1 MSVKNVQS
9 RKRCSK
15 CEKVLPLTSFS
26 KKTKSRDGFQEWC
39 KNCQSESN
47 KESNIRRLNKKYHSY
62 HERLRYYKN
71 KYGLSYTLLKS
82 SSERRSKK
90 VSFKCLHCGNE
101 IECLISKAL
110 ERKFLCD
117 DCIGTNDSIKNKGPL
132 MYHSNKEEVKHK
144 CSCNNCKETHS
155 EENTELN
162 NLYEWIRQQD
172 PTNIQHRTETLKVIY
187 VPVVKQL
194 VEQPKTENRF
204 IKWFKKLFN
213 N

>member
-1 MSVKNVQS
+1 M
-9 RKRCSK
+9 
-15 CEKVLPLTSFS
+15 
-26 KKTKSRDGFQEWC
+26 
-39 KNCQSESN
+39 
-47 KESNIRRLNKKYHSY
+47 
-62 HERLRYYKN
+62 
-71 KYGLSYTLLKS
+71 
-82 SSERRSKK
+82 
-90 VSFKCLHCGNE
+90 
-101 IECLISKAL
+101 ECLISKAL

-117 DCIGTNDSIKNKGPL
+117 DCIGTNDSIKNKGSL

-144 CSCNNCKETHS
+144 CSCNNCKETHP
-155 EENTELN
+155 EENQELN

-172 PTNIQHRTETLKVIY
+172 PTNIQHRTETVKVIY